1 MSRSLAFFLLLGA
14 GCGGPELDI
23 ELRKDESV
31 TETLVLLQPQIHEVP
46 SSNPTIYPTI
56 RIAEG
61 PFTLPLPDS
70 NHAFMVRIEA
80 CGEGEDCGVHNR
92 IASACSSVMTLQ
104 EGQTLPPIFLTFY
117 PVEPG
122 RQGCP

>member
-1 MSRSLAFFLLLGA
+1 MKLSPWIFLLLLS

-23 ELRKDESV
+23 ELRKDPSV

-46 SSNPTIYPTI
+46 SSNPTIYPTV

-61 PFTLPLPDS
+61 PFTLPLPES

-92 IASACSSVMTLQ
+92 VASACSTVMTIQ
-104 EGQTLPPIFLTFY
+104 EGEPLPPIFLTFY